1 MTSRSL
7 DRAEEDPR
15 GTAARILDAAEEVFA
30 ESGFAGASTREIAAR
45 ARVPFGA
52 LHYHWGSKRE
62 LWRAVFQRLGER
74 MQETLLRNLAP
85 GTTLADIVDNVTDAF
100 IEMLVRSRNAAR
112 LALRAILEPADPEV
126 ERMFDGLAELGLGLF
141 RDLAPGR
148 EIDGKVTLFILSTA
162 FLAVVVDETG
172 QRSCLGDSVFV
183 SRPARERL
191 RAELRRLALAMLK
204 IEA

>member
-1 MTSRSL
+1 
-7 DRAEEDPR
+7 
-15 GTAARILDAAEEVFA
+15 
-30 ESGFAGASTREIAAR
+30 
-45 ARVPFGA
+45 
-52 LHYHWGSKRE
+52 
-62 LWRAVFQRLGER
+62 
-74 MQETLLRNLAP
+74 
-85 GTTLADIVDNVTDAF
+85 
-100 IEMLVRSRNAAR
+100 
-112 LALRAILEPADPEV
+112 V

-172 QRSCLGDSVFV
+172 QRSCLGESVFV